1 LGVESGGV
9 VGEESRASDCPY
21 ASSFTRQSPPPIPP
35 PPPQNEPPLVPTVPP
50 LADSVGSSPE
60 GDVAVFA
67 AACSTL
73 RAALAPA
80 LFVWALC
87 QNALNSNGWR

>member
-1 LGVESGGV
+1 MGVESGGG
-9 VGEESRASDCPY
+9 VGEESRALSDCPY
-21 ASSFTRQSPPPIPP
+21 ASSFTRHSPRPFPP
-35 PPPQNEPPLVPTVPP
+35 PPPQNEHPLVLLVPP

-80 LFVWALC
+80 LFV
-87 QNALNSNGWR
+87 

>member
-1 LGVESGGV
+1 MGVESG
-9 VGEESRASDCPY
+9 GEESRASDCPY
-21 ASSFTRQSPPPIPP
+21 ASSFTRHSPRPPP
-35 PPPQNEPPLVPTVPP
+35 PPPQNEPPLCVVPP
-50 LADSVGSSPE
+50 LVDSVRSSPE

-80 LFVWALC
+80 LFV
-87 QNALNSNGWR
+87 

>member
-1 LGVESGGV
+1 MGVESG
-9 VGEESRASDCPY
+9 GEESRASDCPY
-21 ASSFTRQSPPPIPP
+21 ASSFTRHSPRPFPP
-35 PPPQNEPPLVPTVPP
+35 PPPQNEHPLVLLVPP

>member
-1 LGVESGGV
+1 MGVESGGV

-21 ASSFTRQSPPPIPP
+21 ASSFTRHSPRPTP
-35 PPPQNEPPLVPTVPP
+35 PPPQNEPPLCV
-50 LADSVGSSPE
+50 ASVGSSPE

-80 LFVWALC
+80 LFV
-87 QNALNSNGWR
+87 

>member
-1 LGVESGGV
+1 MGVESGGV
-9 VGEESRASDCPY
+9 VGEESRALSDCPY
-21 ASSFTRQSPPPIPP
+21 ASSFTRHSPRPFP
-35 PPPQNEPPLVPTVPP
+35 PPPQNEPPLVPLVPP

-73 RAALAPA
+73 RATRAPA
-80 LFVWALC
+80 LFV
-87 QNALNSNGWR
+87 

>member
-1 LGVESGGV
+1 MGVESG
-9 VGEESRASDCPY
+9 GEESRASDCPY
-21 ASSFTRQSPPPIPP
+21 ASSFTRHSPRPFP
-35 PPPQNEPPLVPTVPP
+35 PPPQNEPPLVPLVPP

-80 LFVWALC
+80 LFV
-87 QNALNSNGWR
+87 

>member
-1 LGVESGGV
+1 MAVEL
-9 VGEESRASDCPY
+9 GEESRASDCPY
-21 ASSFTRQSPPPIPP
+21 ASSFTRHSPRPPP
-35 PPPQNEPPLVPTVPP
+35 PPPQNEPPLVPLVPP

-80 LFVWALC
+80 LFV
-87 QNALNSNGWR
+87 